1 MRHLEIPV
9 TTPARTIADLRGRVP
24 DWQWRRAVR
33 QAEIAGMRLGAGIE
47 TDGTRSDLE
56 RDFLRLCRR
65 YRLPAPE
72 VNVRVGR
79 WTVDF
84 IWRSRRLVVE
94 TDGFRY
100 HCGKVA
106 FEDDHARDLD
116 LRRQGFDVRR
126 FTYRQVNDRPAEVA
140 ADLRDALALAS

>member
-1 MRHLEIPV
+1 MRFKIPV
-9 TTPARTIADLRGRVP
+9 TTLARTISDIDGVLP
-24 DWQWRRAVR
+24 PQWVRRAIR
-33 QAEIAGMRLGAGIE
+33 QAEFAGYRLGDGDE
-47 TDGTRSDLE
+47 VDGTRSELE

-65 YRLPAPE
+65 YRLPVPE

-100 HCGKVA
+100 HRGKVA

-140 ADLRDALALAS
+140 ADLRDALGLAS